1 MMRQIFEE
9 SKPAVTEA
17 DVKMITGAVRTAAA
31 LVTVAQQA
39 VTLLRIRTASA
50 QAIRYRS
57 MPKGGGDPRSLAD
70 YVVELEA
77 KIERMAEVGRIEAAI
92 VDRVAEIFSRLDDP
106 QEQALAGILYL
117 SPKKIS
123 TERAL
128 AELQQAWGGSISR
141 TPFYA
146 IKRSMTAHLLDV
158 VTLEDVHYVEALLDL
173 ARDRLRAPSAA

>member
-39 VTLLRIRTASA
+39 VTLLRIRAESA
-50 QAIRYRS
+50 QAIRYS
-57 MPKGGGDPRSLAD
+57 DMPKGCGAPRSLAD
-70 YVVELEA
+70 YVVQLEEKA
-77 KIERMAEVGRIEAAI
+77 ERMAEIGRVEVAVIA
-92 VDRVAEIFSRLDDP
+92 RVSEIFSRLDDP

-117 SPKKIS
+117 SHKKIS

-128 AELQQAWGGSISR
+128 AELQQAWGGTISR
-141 TPFYA
+141 TPYYG
-146 IKRSMTAHLLDV
+146 IKRSMASHLV
-158 VTLEDVHYVEALLDL
+158 HVITLEDVHDVEALLDL